1 MRCAYQQKR
10 SILSWLKRFCGQG
23 MLIVFALLVLAGC
36 GKSKETSKMK
46 EVYTN
51 RANDKE
57 YIASLMTNR
66 QQQVQEGR
74 SRVAVSLKMTQ
85 CVTRVRATLPAD
97 STDEALKKALTA
109 DPEWTALEEQNKKLK
124 AAADATMQQAH
135 QLIRQRIQEEGRAQK
150 DIAEGK
156 AKAIDGASAPKT
168 VEKK

>member
-10 SILSWLKRFCGQG
+10 SILSGFKRFCGQG
-23 MLIVFALLVLAGC
+23 VLIVFALLVLAGC
-36 GKSKETSKMK
+36 GKPKETSKLK

-66 QQQVQEGR
+66 QQQVQESR
-74 SRVAVSLKMTQ
+74 SRLAVSLKMTQ

-97 STDEALKKALTA
+97 TTDEALKKALTT
-109 DPEWTALEEQNKKLK
+109 DPEWTALDEQSKKL
-124 AAADATMQQAH
+124 AAAANATMQQAN
-135 QLIRQRIQEEGRAQK
+135 QLIRQRMQEEGSAQQAV
-150 DIAEGK
+150 AEGK